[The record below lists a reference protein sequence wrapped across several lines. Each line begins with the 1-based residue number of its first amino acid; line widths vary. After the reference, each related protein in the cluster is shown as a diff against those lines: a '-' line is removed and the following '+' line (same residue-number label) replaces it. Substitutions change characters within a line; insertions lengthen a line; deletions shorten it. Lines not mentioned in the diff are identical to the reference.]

1 MRTKEN
7 ITHNRV
13 QHVGTTTQPPSPV
26 LCPAAANTNINQ
38 PNVAGAKRVRLD
50 VISWWKKEAQV
61 DWTKSSPSE
70 RQEWRNSRWE
80 MIETQVVDTTHLTCP
95 RPHSVHH
102 P

>member
-13 QHVGTTTQPPSPV
+13 QHVGTTTQPRSPV
-26 LCPAAANTNINQ
+26 LRPAAANTNINQ

-70 RQEWRNSRWE
+70 RQEWRNSRWD